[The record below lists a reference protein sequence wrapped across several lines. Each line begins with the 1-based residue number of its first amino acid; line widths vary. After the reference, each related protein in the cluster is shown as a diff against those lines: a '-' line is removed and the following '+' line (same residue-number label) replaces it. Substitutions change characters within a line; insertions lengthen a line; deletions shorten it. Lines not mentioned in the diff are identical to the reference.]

1 MDKPRETMPKLP
13 FSLIMLLLLFST
25 GTAVAQQPDTLRY
38 TGAEGIE
45 QHIEN
50 LAERSEVEMDYSDW
64 VEEINLLRE
73 RPVNLNS
80 GDENE
85 LRRLFFLN
93 ELQISNLIEY
103 TTLYGQLVS
112 IYELQ
117 VIDGFNE
124 KIVSQMLPFISLSPF
139 VPEKFSLKKA
149 LKYGSTD
156 VMLRYQ
162 RVLQEQSGYAEV
174 SDSVRQAN
182 PNNYYLGNQNSAF
195 LRVQYSYK
203 DYLKFGL
210 VCDKDAGET
219 FLPKSDTLPKGFD
232 FYSVHLFL
240 KNIGI
245 IKQLA
250 IGDYH
255 VQFGQGLT
263 MWSGFSMGKAAG
275 SVVMRK
281 RAPALRPHA
290 SSNEYAFMRG
300 VATTV
305 GLGKFDLTA
314 FYSNRKVD
322 ANLVASDSI
331 TSTEDYV
338 TSLQQT
344 GYHRTPA
351 ELADKGANREIAT
364 GGHLTWNGQHLRTGI
379 TLFHVNYEIPFE
391 NDNELYKKFQPVL
404 NSNTYAGFDYSYN
417 YKTLTLY
424 GEATKQI
431 DAGLAFLQGLSFS
444 PDPRLAFAMVYRNYQ
459 KNYLNTFNAAFGES
473 SNSTNEKGL
482 YLGLVATPFKKI
494 TLSAYADMFRYEWLH
509 YRVDAPSNGQEY
521 SAQAVYNISRRGDLI
536 FGYRRMLNPLNYA
549 QNTDKMNQV
558 GESDRSYFRIQ
569 LNYQALDWLKLQSR
583 IEISKREAPL
593 KNSETG
599 YLIYQGFQIK
609 PVKKDWT
616 LNFRYSLFD
625 TDSYDTRLYAFENDV
640 PYSFSVPA
648 FSGKGSRFYVMLNTK
663 LTRDLSLILRFAQ
676 TWYSDRNLISSG
688 LDEINGNKKSDIKA
702 VIRFS
707 F

>member
-1 MDKPRETMPKLP
+1 
-13 FSLIMLLLLFST
+13 MLNRHISLLFFFIFFFI
-25 GTAVAQQPDTLRY
+25 GGVVAQQPDTTKY
-38 TGAEGIE
+38 TGAEEIE
-45 QHIEN
+45 QQIEN
-50 LAERSEVEMDYSDW
+50 LAERSDVEMDYSDW

-93 ELQISNLIEY
+93 ELQINNLLEY
-103 TTLYGQLVS
+103 TSEYGQLAS

-124 KIVSQMLPFISLSPF
+124 KVVSQILPFISLSPY
-139 VPEKFSLKKA
+139 VPEKFSFKRA
-149 LKYGSTD
+149 LRYGGTD

-162 RVLQEQSGYAEV
+162 RVFQEQNGYEKV

-182 PNNYYLGNQNSAF
+182 PNDYYLGDQNSLF
-195 LRVQYSYK
+195 VKMQYSYK
-203 DYLKFGL
+203 DYLKFG
-210 VCDKDAGET
+210 VVGEKDAGEP
-219 FLPKSDTLPKGFD
+219 FWPKSDTLRKGFD
-232 FYSVHLFL
+232 FYSAHLFL

-245 IKQLA
+245 VKQLA

-305 GLGKFDLTA
+305 ALGKIDLTA
-314 FYSNRKVD
+314 FYSNRRVD
-322 ANLVASDSI
+322 ANLVPADSADL
-331 TSTEDYV
+331 SEDMV
-338 TSLQQT
+338 TSLQET

-351 ELADKGANREIAT
+351 EIADKRANHEIAE
-364 GGHLTWNGQHLRTGI
+364 GGHITYNGQRLRAGI
-379 TLFHVNYEIPFE
+379 TVFHVDYAIPFATQ
-391 NDNELYKKFQPVL
+391 DELYKKFQPVL
-404 NSNTYAGFDYSYN
+404 NSNTYAGLDYSYN

-424 GEATKQI
+424 GEASKQI
-431 DAGLAFLQGLSFS
+431 DAGLAVLQGLSFS

-459 KNYLNTFNAAFGES
+459 KNYLNNFNAAFGES
-473 SNSTNEKGL
+473 SNNTNEKGL
-482 YLGLVATPFKKI
+482 YMGMVATPFNKI
-494 TLSAYADMFRYEWLH
+494 TISAYADIFKYEWLH
-509 YRVDAPSNGQEY
+509 YRVDAPSGGQEY
-521 SAQAVYNISRRGDLI
+521 SAQLVYNISRRGDLI
-536 FGYRRMLNPLNYA
+536 FGYRHLLNPMNYTL
-549 QNTDKMNQV
+549 TDEKNNKI
-558 GESDRSYFRIQ
+558 GESNRDYYRMQF
-569 LNYQALDWLKLQSR
+569 NYQALPWLKLQGR
-583 IEISKREAPL
+583 MEITQRRAPD
-593 KNSETG
+593 KAMETG

-609 PVKKDWT
+609 PMEKEWSVS
-616 LNFRYSLFD
+616 FRYLLFD
-625 TDSYDTRLYAFENDV
+625 TDSYDSRLYAYEQDV

-648 FSGKGSRFYVMLNTK
+648 FSGNGSRFYVLLNSK
-663 LTRDLSLILRFAQ
+663 LSRNISVILRFAQ
-676 TWYSDRNLISSG
+676 TWYSDRIVISSG
-688 LDEINGNKKSDIKA
+688 LDEINGNKKSDVKA
-702 VIRFS
+702 VLRLS